1 MRRKSAQRNLGPEMK
16 IKITQEMP
24 SGTIESCEVETGSW
38 DSNSDELIQ
47 GMFRAACGMG
57 FAPISV
63 AQSMAAE
70 ADEHLVSSN
79 PIAVNIE

>member
-1 MRRKSAQRNLGPEMK
+1 MK

-57 FAPISV
+57 FSPISV

-70 ADEHLVSSN
+70 ADEHLVSSTN
-79 PIAVNIE
+79 NSASIE